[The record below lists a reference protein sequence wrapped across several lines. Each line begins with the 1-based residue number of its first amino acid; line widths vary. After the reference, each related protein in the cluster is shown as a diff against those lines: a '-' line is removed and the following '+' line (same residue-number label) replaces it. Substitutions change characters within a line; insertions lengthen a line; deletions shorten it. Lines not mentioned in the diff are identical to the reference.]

1 MEMIRRD
8 AGDVV
13 VFDLEGELRGGP
25 GDDATFK
32 GGVHA
37 AMDAGARK
45 VLLNLRGLKWINS
58 TGLGFIVAV
67 YHDLQAA
74 GGSLRMCAP
83 NDRIAHIFSTTR
95 FDRVIGIHASE
106 GEALSAFTNGN

>member
-1 MEMIRRD
+1 MEMTRREK
-8 AGDVV
+8 GDVV

-25 GDDATFK
+25 DDDATLK

-37 AMDAGARK
+37 AVDGGARK
-45 VLLNLRGLKWINS
+45 VLLNLRDLKWINS

-74 GGSLRMCAP
+74 NGSLRMCAA
-83 NDRIAHIFSTTR
+83 NDRIAHVLTTTR
-95 FDRVIGIHASE
+95 FDRVIGIHATE
-106 GEALSAFTNGN
+106 DEALAAFTNGN